1 MGGMIA
7 IFVTAQ
13 ISHLV
18 RGGIYSAPALMIDPA
33 LMKLRSI
40 VTFIQSFM
48 PKLVVSKLT
57 GDSLCHDPVVIQ
69 QYENDILNTPGIK
82 KPVPARTALQL
93 VLGIERANKS
103 ANDFKTPYVLV
114 QGGDDSVC
122 LPEGAKYIL

>member
-7 IFVTAQ
+7 ICVTSQ

-18 RGGIYSAPALMIDPA
+18 KGGIYSAPALKLDPA
-33 LMKLRSI
+33 LMKLRTLVSC
-40 VTFIQSFM
+40 IQSIM

-57 GDSLCHDPVVIQ
+57 GDSLCHDPVIIQ

-93 VLGIERANKS
+93 VFGIERAQKS
-103 ANDFKTPYVLV
+103 AKSFKIPYLLL
-114 QGGDDSVC
+114 QGGDDTVC
-122 LPEGAKYIL
+122 LPEGAK

>member
-7 IFVTAQ
+7 ICVTAQ

-48 PKLVVSKLT
+48 TKLVVSKLT

-93 VLGIERANKS
+93 IVGIERAHKS
-103 ANDFKTPYVLV
+103 ANDFKIPYVLV